1 MTRLSV
7 EMLAADAPEPITS
20 AGHAQLGIAVLAGIA
35 VIVLLIT
42 KFKLHAFL
50 SLTIGSLAL
59 GAIAGAP
66 LDKVLLSFS
75 AGLGST
81 VAGVGVL
88 IALGAILGK
97 MLADSGGA
105 DQIVDTILAKAGGRS
120 MPWAMVLIASVIGL
134 PLFFEVGI
142 VLLIPVVLMV
152 AKRGNY
158 SLMRIGIPA
167 LAGLSVMHG
176 LVPPHPGPLVAI
188 DAVGADLGITL
199 ALGVLVA
206 IPTVIIAG
214 PVFSKY
220 AARWVDVPA
229 PENMIPQRASDEL
242 DKRPGFGATLFT
254 VLLPVILMLAKAL
267 VDIVVDDPENMVQRI
282 FDVVGAPMI
291 ALLASV
297 LVGIFTLLRPAGFSK
312 ERISP
317 LVEKGLMPIAGIL
330 LIVGAGGGFK
340 QTLIDSGVGK
350 MVLEISEDWSIPAL
364 LLAWLIAVAI
374 RLATG
379 SATVATVSAAGLVA
393 PLAADMSTTH
403 TALLVLAIGAGSLF
417 LSHVNDAGFWLVK
430 EYFGLSVG
438 QNLKTWSVMECIISV
453 VAGGGFKQTLIDS
466 GVGKMVLEIS
476 EDWSIP
482 ALLLAWLIAVA
493 IRLATGSAT
502 VATVSAAGLV
512 APLAA
517 DMSTTHTALLVLA
530 IGAGSLFLSHVN
542 DAGFWLV
549 KEYFGLSVGQNLKTW
564 SVMECII
571 SVVAGGIVLLLSLVI

>member
-7 EMLAADAPEPITS
+7 EMLAAAPVEPITS
-20 AGHAQLGIAVLAGIA
+20 AGHAQLGIAAVAGIA

-42 KFKLHAFL
+42 RFKLHAFL
-50 SLTIGSLAL
+50 ALTIGSLAL
-59 GAIAGAP
+59 GAFAGAP
-66 LDKVLLSFS
+66 LDKAITSFTT
-75 AGLGST
+75 GLGST

-88 IALGAILGK
+88 IALGAILGRL
-97 MLADSGGA
+97 LADSGGA
-105 DQIVDTILAKAGGRS
+105 DQIVDTILAKAKGRA
-120 MPWAMVLIASVIGL
+120 MPWAMVLIAAVIGL

-188 DAVGADLGITL
+188 DAVKANLGVTL

-214 PVFSKY
+214 PLFSKV
-220 AARWVDVPA
+220 AARWVDAPVPDR
-229 PENMIPQRASDEL
+229 MIPPGASEDLER
-242 DKRPGFGATLFT
+242 RPGFGPTLAT
-254 VLLPVILMLAKAL
+254 VLLPVVLMLAKAL
-267 VDIVVDDPENMVQRI
+267 VDIVVDDPAKMVQRV
-282 FDVVGAPMI
+282 FDVIGSPLI
-291 ALLASV
+291 ALLAAV
-297 LVGIFTLLRPAGFSK
+297 IVGIFTLGRPAGFGK
-312 ERISP
+312 ERISQ
-317 LVEKGLMPIAGIL
+317 LVEKGLAPIAGIL

-340 QTLIDSGVGK
+340 QTLIDCGVGQ
-350 MVLEISEDWSIPAL
+350 MVLDISKHWSIPAL

-453 VAGGGFKQTLIDS
+453 VAGGL
-466 GVGKMVLEIS
+466 
-476 EDWSIP
+476 
-482 ALLLAWLIAVA
+482 
-493 IRLATGSAT
+493 
-502 VATVSAAGLV
+502 
-512 APLAA
+512 
-517 DMSTTHTALLVLA
+517 
-530 IGAGSLFLSHVN
+530 
-542 DAGFWLV
+542 
-549 KEYFGLSVGQNLKTW
+549 
-564 SVMECII
+564 
-571 SVVAGGIVLLLSLVI
+571 VLLLSLII

>member
-134 PLFFEVGI
+134 PLFFEVGV

-453 VAGGGFKQTLIDS
+453 VAGG
-466 GVGKMVLEIS
+466 
-476 EDWSIP
+476 
-482 ALLLAWLIAVA
+482 
-493 IRLATGSAT
+493 
-502 VATVSAAGLV
+502 
-512 APLAA
+512 
-517 DMSTTHTALLVLA
+517 
-530 IGAGSLFLSHVN
+530 
-542 DAGFWLV
+542 
-549 KEYFGLSVGQNLKTW
+549 
-564 SVMECII
+564 
-571 SVVAGGIVLLLSLVI
+571 IVLLLSLVI

>member
-59 GAIAGAP
+59 GAFAGAP
-66 LDKVLLSFS
+66 LDKVITSFS

-105 DQIVDTILAKAGGRS
+105 DQIVDTILERAGGRT

-134 PLFFEVGI
+134 PLFFEVGV

-188 DAVGADLGITL
+188 DAVDANLGVTL

-206 IPTVIIAG
+206 IPTVVIAG
-214 PVFSKY
+214 PLFSRY

-229 PENMIPQRASDEL
+229 PEGMIPQRPSEDLE
-242 DKRPGFGATLFT
+242 KRPGFGATLAT
-254 VLLPVILMLAKAL
+254 ILLPVVLMLAKAL
-267 VDIVVDDPENMVQRI
+267 VDIVIDDPENSVQRV
-282 FDVVGAPMI
+282 FDVVGSPLI
-291 ALLASV
+291 ALLAAV
-297 LVGIFTLLRPAGFSK
+297 LVGIFTLGMPAGFSR
-312 ERISP
+312 ERVSAV
-317 LVEKGLMPIAGIL
+317 VEKSLAPIAGIL

-340 QTLIDSGVGK
+340 QTLIDTGVGQ
-350 MVLEISEDWSIPAL
+350 MILDVSEDWSIPAL

-393 PLAADMSTTH
+393 PLAADMSTAH

-417 LSHVNDAGFWLVK
+417 FSHVNDAGFWLVK
-430 EYFGLSVG
+430 EYFGLNVG
-438 QNLKTWSVMECIISV
+438 QTIKTWSVMETIISV
-453 VAGGGFKQTLIDS
+453 VAG
-466 GVGKMVLEIS
+466 
-476 EDWSIP
+476 
-482 ALLLAWLIAVA
+482 AL
-493 IRLATGSAT
+493 
-502 VATVSAAGLV
+502 
-512 APLAA
+512 
-517 DMSTTHTALLVLA
+517 
-530 IGAGSLFLSHVN
+530 
-542 DAGFWLV
+542 
-549 KEYFGLSVGQNLKTW
+549 
-564 SVMECII
+564 
-571 SVVAGGIVLLLSLVI
+571 VLLLSLVI

>member
-50 SLTIGSLAL
+50 ALTIGSLTL

-66 LDKVLLSFS
+66 LDKVLTSFS
-75 AGLGST
+75 AGLGTT

-105 DQIVDTILAKAGGRS
+105 DQIVDTILDRAGGRS

-229 PENMIPQRASDEL
+229 PEKMIPQRASEEL

-267 VDIVVDDPENMVQRI
+267 VDIVVDDPENLVQRV
-282 FDVVGAPMI
+282 FDVIGAPMI

-317 LVEKGLMPIAGIL
+317 LVEKSLMPIAGIL

-340 QTLIDSGVGK
+340 QTLIDTGVGQ
-350 MVLEISEDWSIPAL
+350 MVLDISQDWAIPAL
-364 LLAWLIAVAI
+364 LLAWLIAVVI

-393 PLAADMSTTH
+393 PLAADMSSTH
-403 TALLVLAIGAGSLF
+403 AALLVLAIGAGSLF
-417 LSHVNDAGFWLVK
+417 FSHVNDAGFWMVK

-438 QNLKTWSVMECIISV
+438 QNIKTWSVME
-453 VAGGGFKQTLIDS
+453 T
-466 GVGKMVLEIS
+466 
-476 EDWSIP
+476 
-482 ALLLAWLIAVA
+482 
-493 IRLATGSAT
+493 
-502 VATVSAAGLV
+502 
-512 APLAA
+512 
-517 DMSTTHTALLVLA
+517 
-530 IGAGSLFLSHVN
+530 
-542 DAGFWLV
+542 
-549 KEYFGLSVGQNLKTW
+549 
-564 SVMECII
+564 II